1 MSVEDGNYPQ
11 TGSSDARTPSAM
23 LDRQEPVPH
32 PRLAPAATFVG
43 FALVAAAFQVVA
55 TLILGLASLAAIH
68 RAADEGSRLYLI
80 GALGTAFAVGV
91 LWGLRKRPML
101 ASIAFLVLE
110 LSLLMGLIT
119 RTTRLGLAYHG
130 EFILHH
136 FITSLCAAACVSMGW
151 AWSRNAELGARR
163 WLASV
168 PAILGGLGLFAIHVL
183 EQPGIGLRIPP
194 AALQTAMGLAL
205 TAPAFALAGT
215 WAHHDQAQ
223 PMARILAVA
232 VMVPLLLRVAVGL
245 PTSLTGSPIPDA
257 ARTAVMAS
265 VVAAAAVAF
274 WAFRPQMP
282 RPVRFLVIALSA
294 FVTALLY
301 LVYVH
306 PLGFG
311 KLEDGVGGIAQSLF
325 GFSLPYPTFVAS
337 WRVVMLCVAVFFIL
351 SVVYGGLL
359 SWDERL
365 RGLALGL
372 YAVAGIGVSNPQ
384 LALMASSALLLV
396 VYSLL
401 PSSAAEGA
409 QASASEVP
417 IEDIFRDTAD
427 LLDLPAPVTLEGTA
441 VSVRGD
447 LGSAALDLRARPRRG
462 GGWHVRFQVGVIG
475 RGRPVLE
482 LTPSPGSGGARPAH
496 ELARTHRAL
505 GDIRRLEEV
514 ADAQLD
520 ALQPFTGAKARYWD
534 AGVEIDLGS
543 DLADLDAPRLAA
555 LLRSSAAD
563 IEG

>member
-1 MSVEDGNYPQ
+1 MR
-11 TGSSDARTPSAM
+11 APSFAM
-23 LDRQEPVPH
+23 LDPQEPVPH

-43 FALVAAAFQVVA
+43 FALVAAAFQVLA
-55 TLILGLASLAAIH
+55 TLLLGLAPLEAIQ

-80 GALGTAFAVGV
+80 GALGTTVATGV
-91 LWGLRKRPML
+91 LWGLRKRPL
-101 ASIAFLVLE
+101 VASIAFLTLE
-110 LSLLMGLIT
+110 LSLLIGLIT
-119 RTTRLGLAYHG
+119 KTTRLGLAYHG

-136 FITSLCAAACVSMGW
+136 FITFLCAAACVSLGW
-151 AWSRNAELGARR
+151 AWSRNEELGARR
-163 WLASV
+163 WLAGA
-168 PAILGGLGLFAIHVL
+168 PAILGGLGLFTIHVL
-183 EQPGIGLRIPP
+183 EQPGLGIRIPT

-205 TAPAFALAGT
+205 TAPAVALAGT
-215 WAHHDQAQ
+215 WTQHDDRQ
-223 PMARILAVA
+223 PMARILAIA

-245 PTSLTGSPIPDA
+245 PASLTGSPIPDA

-265 VVAAAAVAF
+265 VVAASAVAF

-282 RPVRFLVIALSA
+282 RPVRFVVIALSA

-301 LVYVH
+301 MVYVH

-337 WRVVMLCVAVFFIL
+337 WRVVMVCVAVFFIL

-372 YAVAGIGVSNPQ
+372 FAVTGIGVSNPQ
-384 LALMASSALLLV
+384 LALMASAALLLV
-396 VYSLL
+396 VHTLL
-401 PSSAAEGA
+401 RSSSGSGA
-409 QASASEVP
+409 DASASDVP
-417 IEDIFRDTAD
+417 IEDILRDAAD

-447 LGSAALDLRARPRRG
+447 LGGAALDLRARPRRG
-462 GGWHVRFQVGVIG
+462 GGWQVSFQVGVIG

-482 LTPSPGSGGARPAH
+482 LTPSSRSGGPRPAH
-496 ELARTHRAL
+496 ELALTHRAV
-505 GDIRRLEEV
+505 GDIRRLEDV
-514 ADAQLD
+514 DDAQLD

-534 AGVEIDLGS
+534 AGVEVDLGA

-555 LLRSSAAD
+555 LLQTSAAD
-563 IEG
+563 VDA